1 MIIIA
6 FWNITTN
13 EKHLFKD
20 HYIRWLTLGNR
31 IKKACESTESNS
43 GKSLKE
49 LQVEDIELVCF
60 VFKKANP
67 LNNGHEAVPLDRLKY
82 LYNRITPF
90 RVSSTERNLLGNYKI
105 YPNTYRESVF
115 LGKKKNTVVHREKSI
130 KVVKMSNLL
139 TILKVIFKT
148 TVGNLVEKNNKTHR
162 PCTVYFQGWEK
173 AVCCYC
179 GSNTSLQSYPNP

>member
-1 MIIIA
+1 MRQKLTQKVNRYKLEIMIIIA

-13 EKHLFKD
+13 GKHLFKD

-43 GKSLKE
+43 GKSLKK

-90 RVSSTERNLLGNYKI
+90 RVSSTERNLLCNYKI
-105 YPNTYRESVF
+105 YPSTYRESVF
-115 LGKKKNTVVHREKSI
+115 LGKKK
-130 KVVKMSNLL
+130 
-139 TILKVIFKT
+139 
-148 TVGNLVEKNNKTHR
+148 
-162 PCTVYFQGWEK
+162 
-173 AVCCYC
+173 YC
-179 GSNTSLQSYPNP
+179 GPQRKVNKSCQNVKFINYSKGNF